1 MNTIDNNR
9 KGKIILVD
17 MFDKY
22 KRIDIKIIEKSQ
34 VFTSHACKSC
44 SFSILSCECF
54 VTMVSRKKIWRLKLQ
69 CKSPNWRH
77 VFGSK
82 NVPSHFAF
90 IDSFLGSF

>member
-22 KRIDIKIIEKSQ
+22 ERIDIKIIEKSQ
-34 VFTSHACKSC
+34 VFTSHVCKSC
-44 SFSILSCECF
+44 TFSILSCECF